1 MVASQLIANNY
12 PTLNLYDKV
21 SLGLQLMD
29 DFDIIHLPVISEE
42 KFVGLVSKDDLMD
55 ADEEVMIA
63 TLEQQLIK
71 TAVSAEEH
79 FSISLKLITNHQ
91 LSLIAVINEQHE
103 VTGVIT
109 ASEMLKFLAQFLGTQ
124 EPGGIVVL
132 EMERRNY
139 SFGEISRLV
148 ETNDAQILQ
157 LNTTTDADT
166 GLSIV
171 TIKLNKIEISDI
183 IATFQRYDYTV
194 RYYFG
199 EEQYANELKENY
211 HHLISYLNM

>member
-1 MVASQLIANNY
+1 MVASQLIAKHY
-12 PTLNLYDKV
+12 PTLNLFDKV
-21 SLGLQLMD
+21 SLALQLMD

-42 KFVGLVSKDDLMD
+42 KYVGLVSKDDLMD

-79 FSISLKLITNHQ
+79 FSISLKLLTNHQ
-91 LSLIAVINEQHE
+91 LSLIAVINEQQE

-109 ASEMLKFLAQFLGTQ
+109 AAEMLKFLAQFLGTQ

-171 TIKLNKIEISDI
+171 TLKLNKIEISDI